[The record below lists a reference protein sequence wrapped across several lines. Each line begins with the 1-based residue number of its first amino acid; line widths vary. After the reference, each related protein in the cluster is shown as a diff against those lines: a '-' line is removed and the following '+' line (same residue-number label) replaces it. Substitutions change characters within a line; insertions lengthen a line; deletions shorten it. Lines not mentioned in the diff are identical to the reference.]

1 MGLRLDTKFRS
12 AWSWVL
18 GAVFRA
24 SPGATRSPPSQ
35 LKQESVQL
43 RSRAV
48 VRGSPGTTRRPPS
61 QQECVELR
69 SRAVV
74 RGSPGTT
81 RRPPSQQ
88 VDCTRQISPLPGC

>member
-61 QQECVELR
+61 QQVYVELEP
-69 SRAVV
+69 RA
-74 RGSPGTT
+74 GLDAT
-81 RRPPSQQ
+81 RRAPTGPAHPD
-88 VDCTRQISPLPGC
+88 VTLLRR

>member
-1 MGLRLDTKFRS
+1 MFTTLAAFLIIQVCMAFGPRATFRAIPGSSSPFRS
-12 AWSWVL
+12 AWS
-18 GAVFRA
+18 
-24 SPGATRSPPSQ
+24 
-35 LKQESVQL
+35 
-43 RSRAV
+43 SRAV
-48 VRGSPGTTRRPPS
+48 VRVRPGATRRPPS

-88 VDCTRQISPLPGC
+88 AV